1 MGIETLYVS
10 IGGAIG
16 AFCRASILDL
26 FGLCYSKKFPLPVF
40 IINIVGCLLV
50 GFFAECPNWPRYTEH
65 LRTSITSGFLG
76 GFTTWSTMAT
86 QTLKL
91 GLDRDYLIAVV
102 NILVNHI
109 FGALFVYIGQEIAKA
124 CK

>member
-1 MGIETLYVS
+1 MGIETLYVA

-16 AFCRASILDL
+16 ALCRASILSL
-26 FGLCYSKKFPLPVF
+26 FDLCYSYKFPLPVF

-65 LRTSITSGFLG
+65 LRVSITSGFLG

-91 GLDRDYLIAVV
+91 GLNKDYLIAVA
-102 NILVNHI
+102 NILLNHI
-109 FGALFVYIGQEIAKA
+109 IGAVFVYVGQQIAKA
-124 CK
+124 SK